1 MSTRKLKLFFKLYTF
16 ILFELKTTQN
26 YLFTN
31 KQNIFE
37 ILTQSENGDF

>member
-31 KQNIFE
+31 KQTKKKIF
-37 ILTQSENGDF
+37 SKF

>member
-31 KQNIFE
+31 KQKQKQIF
-37 ILTQSENGDF
+37 SKF